1 MCAIFGIVGEYEL
14 KEAKKALLLMSH
26 RGPDFSS
33 YIAGK
38 NFFLGHNRL
47 SIIDL
52 NDEANQPMVYEDI
65 AVSFNGEIYNYKE
78 LQKLPFPFKTDS
90 DTETIIAAFKI
101 YGLDFVKYLR
111 GMFAIALKKGETY
124 YLFRDRFG
132 KKPLFYYKDEKRFI
146 FSSEIKAILPF
157 VKKELN
163 FDTLSCYLSFGASI
177 SSDTFYK
184 NIKKLPAGHFLIY
197 RDSKIEIKKYY
208 DFLKEPS
215 IFDEDEAVKK
225 IEETI
230 LKSVRYRLI
239 ADVEIASLL
248 SGGVDSSLVS
258 AIASKRGKIKTFSI
272 GYKDFPKYS
281 ELKYAKEVANHIK
294 SEHFEIF
301 MDKKAFLDTLDES
314 FYALEEPLGDPAA
327 IPLTYLFKNVKA
339 KGIKAVLSGEGGD
352 ELFMGYRQY
361 FEFLDIEKAK
371 DLKYKNWLKNYFR
384 SNFSLNKEW
393 EWYKRV
399 FEETPLFR
407 TTGEVFTDLQ
417 KNIFLKRNIKDND
430 SLECIKNYLYSFGSL
445 SLHPLIWYSYI
456 DIKVHLG
463 ELFFTKLDRSSMI
476 NSVEARTPLIDQE
489 LVELS
494 FKIDPNLKIKEQ
506 ESKYLLKKV
515 ALKYLP
521 KEIVYRKKKG
531 FSYPFI
537 EWLIESK
544 EIDKIKKINEKTD
557 IFKSEEVDF
566 LLSKIKRG
574 KFSRH
579 GWLIYA
585 FSVWMEKEFL

>member
-1 MCAIFGIVGEYEL
+1 MCAIFGIVGEVDY
-14 KEAKKALLLMSH
+14 KKAKYALSLMNH

-33 YIAGK
+33 FIAK
-38 NFFLGHNRL
+38 EDFFIGHNRL
-47 SIIDL
+47 SVIDL
-52 NDEANQPMVYEDI
+52 SDTANQPMVRDDVI
-65 AVSFNGEIYNYKE
+65 LSFNGEIYNYKE
-78 LQKLPFPFKTDS
+78 LQKLPYPFKTKS
-90 DTETIIAAFKI
+90 DTETILAAFKV
-101 YGLDFVKYLR
+101 YGLEFIHHLR
-111 GMFAIALKKGETY
+111 GMFAIAIKTKDSL

-146 FSSEIKAILPF
+146 FASEIKAILPF
-157 VKKELN
+157 VKKEPN
-163 FDTLSCYLSFGASI
+163 FKTLSCYLSFGASI
-177 SSDTFYK
+177 SPDTFYK
-184 NIKKLPAGHFLIY
+184 NIYKLPAGSFLKY
-197 RDSKIEIKKYY
+197 KDNKIEVKKYY
-208 DFLKEPS
+208 DFLKEPV
-215 IFDEDEAVKK
+215 IFDEEEAIEKIEDVVKK
-225 IEETI
+225 
-230 LKSVRYRLI
+230 SVELRLI

-258 AIASKRGKIKTFSI
+258 AIASKKRKIKTFSI
-272 GYKDFPKYS
+272 GYKEYEKYS
-281 ELKYAKEVANHIK
+281 ELKYSKTVAKHIG
-294 SEHFEIF
+294 SEHYEVKIDKNDFLNEITKVF
-301 MDKKAFLDTLDES
+301 FSLD
-314 FYALEEPLGDPAA
+314 EPLGDPAA
-327 IPLTYLFKNVKA
+327 VPLSILLKEVRKLGL
-339 KGIKAVLSGEGGD
+339 KVVLSGEGGD

-399 FEETPLFR
+399 FEDTPLFR
-407 TTGEVFTDLQ
+407 TTGEIFTDLQ
-417 KNIFLKRNIKDND
+417 KNIFLKQNIKDND
-430 SLECIKNYLYSFGSL
+430 SLGCIEPYLAFYDCSL
-445 SLHPLIWYSYI
+445 PLRWYSYI

-494 FKIDPNLKIKEQ
+494 FKIDPNLKIKDQ

-531 FSYPFI
+531 FSYPFM

-544 EIDKIKKINEKTD
+544 EIDKIKSINEKTG
-557 IFKSEEVDF
+557 IFKTKEIDF

-574 KFSRH
+574 KFRQH

-585 FSVWMEKEFL
+585 FSRWIEKFL